1 MGEYADAVDSIEA
14 DADRVEAKMPEF
26 AAVAREA
33 AAIIRRCDKYSRR

>member
-1 MGEYADAVDSIEA
+1 MGEYAEAATRIETAA
-14 DADRVEAKMPEF
+14 DHVEAKMPEF